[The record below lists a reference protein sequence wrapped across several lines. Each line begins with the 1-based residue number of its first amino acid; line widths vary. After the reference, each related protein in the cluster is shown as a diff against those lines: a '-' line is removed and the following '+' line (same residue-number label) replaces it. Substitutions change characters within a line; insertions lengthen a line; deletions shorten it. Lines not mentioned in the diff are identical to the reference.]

1 MARIDMTCVKQM
13 HHPQVN
19 LAVASAQAACNS
31 MNGVAAKGAVVLVP
45 RGAAGA
51 CTWTDIARAVQRKG
65 GLALMAAD
73 DGLSIAYTPP
83 DPVLASGQQVPCSII
98 RQRFGQWIY
107 GNATRSARMTIARVQ
122 VRQLPAPMEAWSR
135 LRITV

>member
-1 MARIDMTCVKQM
+1 M
-13 HHPQVN
+13 
-19 LAVASAQAACNS
+19 VASAQAACNS

-45 RGAAGA
+45 RVAASA
-51 CTWTDIARAVQRKG
+51 CTWTDVARAVQRKG

-73 DGLSIAYTPP
+73 DGLSAAYSPP
-83 DPVLASGQQVPCSII
+83 DPALVSGQQVVPCSII

-122 VRQLPAPMEAWSR
+122 VRQVPAPWYTRAR
-135 LRITV
+135 LGIPNYVSCSIAV